1 MYEVDNKISVIDLS
15 SIPPHRAYFGE
26 VIYEPGG
33 ALGPRLQPDVQA
45 VIVDRGSARI
55 SVNGRE
61 HILGP
66 GGLIC
71 LWPGGLES
79 FHFDTH
85 AATTHRWVTL
95 SFHEAG
101 RLFGRGAATTPAPL
115 IATETH
121 EQRTVF
127 DAGRRVQAGA
137 AGGADP
143 ALIYL
148 GLAYFTGVL
157 AASPAAGRGKPVAPL
172 HPAIASAMRMIQE
185 RFDQPL
191 TLRDLAGAA
200 SVTPSHLVRLFRRHL
215 QTTPMRALWDA
226 RVERGAEL
234 LRETGLSVSEIAY
247 RVGFANPYHFSRL
260 MRQHLGLSPSAWRK
274 RAWSGGDQ
282 RE

>member
-1 MYEVDNKISVIDLS
+1 MHEFDKNISEIDLW
-15 SIPPHRAYFGE
+15 SIPPHRTYFGE

-33 ALGPRLQPDVQA
+33 ALGPRVQPDVQA
-45 VIVDRGSARI
+45 VIVDRGSAHV

-71 LWPGGLES
+71 LWPRGFES
-79 FHFDTH
+79 FHFDTRV
-85 AATTHRWVTL
+85 ATTHRWVTL
-95 SFHEAG
+95 SFRETD
-101 RLFGRGAATTPAPL
+101 RLFGQDATPVPL
-115 IATETH
+115 IATETR
-121 EQRTVF
+121 EQRAIF
-127 DAGRRVQAGA
+127 DAGRRVQVGA

-143 ALIYL
+143 ALIHL
-148 GLAYFTGVL
+148 GLAYFAGVL
-157 AASPAAGRGKPVAPL
+157 AAHSATGQGKPVAPL
-172 HPAIASAMRMIQE
+172 HPAIIAAMRVVQE
-185 RFDQPL
+185 RFDQTL
-191 TLRDLAGAA
+191 TLEDLARAA

-226 RVERGAEL
+226 RVARGAEL
-234 LRETGLSVSEIAY
+234 LRETGLSVSEVAY